1 MDDDLFKEIFTL
13 PQDDQVLTDV
23 IDPQPEL
30 LKDDIEETVETVKS
44 EAGRPIVVINIKSVL
59 IGKMF
64 IDFTLHFRA
73 DNVDFDEEENKEIF
87 RKIFPNINNDS
98 PVLTRLENIMEVMA
112 AAKDTDEDDDHLDFD
127 ADTITITMEAD
138 SSPMWRW
145 RPRRYRTRYRHYSPQ
160 YLYGK

>member
-30 LKDDIEETVETVKS
+30 LRDDIEENEES
-44 EAGRPIVVINIKSVL
+44 EAQAGRPIVVINIKSVL

-64 IDFTLHFRA
+64 IDFTLQFRA

>member
-13 PQDDQVLTDV
+13 PQDDQVLMDV

-30 LKDDIEETVETVKS
+30 LRDDIEETVEG
-44 EAGRPIVVINIKSVL
+44 EAQAGHPIVVINIKSVL

>member
-1 MDDDLFKEIFTL
+1 M

-30 LKDDIEETVETVKS
+30 LRDDIEENEES
-44 EAGRPIVVINIKSVL
+44 EAQAGRPIVVINIKSVL

-64 IDFTLHFRA
+64 IDFTLQFRA